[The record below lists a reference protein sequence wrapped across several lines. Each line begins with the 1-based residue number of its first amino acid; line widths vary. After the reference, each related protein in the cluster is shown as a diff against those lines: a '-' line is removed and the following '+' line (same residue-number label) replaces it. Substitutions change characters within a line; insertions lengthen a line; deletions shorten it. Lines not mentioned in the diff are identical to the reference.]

1 MPEFMTIKMKE
12 SEKARFRS
20 WLNGLSKENQ
30 TECKKIVVDTLH
42 GIRRKAMML
51 APVNKQIGQ
60 GPFLSRQIHVILNSD
75 RLGGMVH
82 TQVKYAPYQEW
93 GTGKFV
99 KVPAFV
105 KTMFGVDSRQWKSPR
120 KHNHNMKPQPYFFE
134 PARVG
139 VNEMVVKIKNMGFKE
154 K

>member
-1 MPEFMTIKMKE
+1 MTISMKE
-12 SEKARFRS
+12 SEKARFRT
-20 WLNGLSKENQ
+20 WLNGLSQENQ
-30 TECKKIVVDTLH
+30 TQCQMIAKDTLH
-42 GIRRKAMML
+42 GIRHKAMLL
-51 APVNKQIGQ
+51 APANKKIGH
-60 GPFLSRQIHVILNSD
+60 GAILKNKFVVVINTD
-75 RLGGMVH
+75 GLGGRVYNN
-82 TQVKYAPYQEW
+82 QKYAPYQEW

-105 KTMFGVDSRQWKSPR
+105 KTMFGVNSMDWKGQGLR
-120 KHNHNMKPQPYFFE
+120 NVNLKPHPYFFE